1 MHALKRTILYNSHV
15 KSGATLV
22 DFGGWEM
29 PVNYPSGM
37 LDEHIYTRKK
47 AGIFDV
53 SHMGRFVISGR
64 EAAEFLQYVL
74 TNNVFALD
82 LMQAQYTMIPNENGG
97 ALDDA
102 YLYRFHEDEYLL
114 VVNASNIEKDWEHL
128 SKETEQ
134 FDVRMV
140 DQSKEL
146 AMISIQ
152 GPESKSVLKKLTG
165 SEYLTEPLKN
175 ALGILNFEG
184 KEVRIARTG
193 YTGEPLGFELFMEAS
208 EAAAIWERL
217 LELGAMAIG
226 LGARD
231 TLRLEAGLPLYGH
244 ELGLDIDGNEIPI
257 FSCPLAK
264 FAVSFADAKGDYIG
278 KKALIKQY
286 QGFKK
291 IMERDFSDLSDLH
304 RIVRPIALI
313 DKGVARAGCKVF
325 KGNKEIGY
333 ITSATMVPYLKA
345 EGVGLESRISDEK
358 AMRAIG
364 LALIDGDI
372 ELNDKVEVEIRG
384 KKGKAVITPYHLKSD
399 APPFARPI
407 IYGVEVDRKFD
418 ENSLQMRYKTKALN
432 LLEKSFDNTFLRQN
446 ETINL
451 IPSEQSHSPAARLL
465 SVMDPSF
472 RYAEHKKTKSFYDY
486 DVFYYQG
493 TAFIDEVEHLLMEEL
508 KKYFKCAEVEARVI
522 SGQMAN
528 TAVYSAIMDYKNR
541 VNRKKDAARLG
552 YVLNNHIIRGGH
564 LSAQP
569 MGALRDYVAIDPF
582 TEKTA
587 VVNFPVEKD
596 NNFKIDI
603 EETKKVI
610 EHYKP
615 ELIIFGKSMV
625 LHREPVR
632 EIRNFVDEQ
641 RLNTVIMYDMAH
653 VLGLAGDYFQDP
665 FAEGAD
671 IVTGSTHKTF
681 FGTQRGVIAG
691 NYNKE
696 DYRYGLWETI
706 ETRAFPGSV
715 SNHHLGTMLGLLMAT
730 YEMNCFKDD
739 YQKNVI
745 NNAKHFA
752 KCLADAGLDVAG
764 DPSISY
770 TETHQVIVR
779 VGYGTGP
786 DVANRLES
794 NHLIVNYQATPE
806 EEGFTASGA
815 IRLGVAEMTR
825 FGFGYKEF
833 EQTAELIAD
842 VILRNKNVKE
852 DVKKLRSNYTNMNY
866 CFTDEDIMKQLEK
879 LKSTF

>member
-1 MHALKRTILYNSHV
+1 MNALKRTVLYDSHV
-15 KSGATLV
+15 KLGASLV

-37 LDEHIYTRKK
+37 VEEHLYTRKK
-47 AGIFDV
+47 VGIFDI
-53 SHMGRFVISGR
+53 SHMGRFIISGR

-74 TNNVFALD
+74 TNNVFSIDIL
-82 LMQAQYTMIPNENGG
+82 QAQYTMIPNENGG

-102 YLYRFHEDEYLL
+102 YLYRFYEDEYLL
-114 VVNASNIEKDWEHL
+114 VVNASNIEKDWDHL
-128 SKETEQ
+128 SKEIKQ
-134 FDVRMV
+134 FDARMV
-140 DQSKEL
+140 DKSKEL
-146 AMISIQ
+146 AMISVQ
-152 GPESKSVLKKLTG
+152 GPESKNILKKLTG
-165 SEYLTEPLKN
+165 SDQLTEPLKN
-175 ALGILNFEG
+175 ALGILKFDG
-184 KEVRIARTG
+184 KEMLIARTG
-193 YTGEPLGFELFMEAS
+193 YTGEPLGFELFVKAP
-208 EAAAIWERL
+208 EAAAVWDRL
-217 LELGAMAIG
+217 LELGAKAIG

-257 FSCPLAK
+257 FSCPLAR
-264 FAVSFADAKGDYIG
+264 FAVSFAEAKGSYIG
-278 KKALIKQY
+278 RNALAKQY
-286 QGFKK
+286 KGFKR
-291 IMERDFSDLSDLH
+291 IMERDFSNLSDL
-304 RIVRPIALI
+304 RCIVKPIALL

-325 KGNKEIGY
+325 KDNREIGY
-333 ITSATMVPYLKA
+333 ITSATMIPYLKA
-345 EGVGLESRISDEK
+345 EGIGLESKITEEK

-364 LALIDGDI
+364 LALIDGDV
-372 ELNDKVEVEIRG
+372 EPNDNVAVEIRG
-384 KKGKAVITPYHLKSD
+384 NKVKAVITPYHLKSD

-418 ENSLQMRYKTKALN
+418 NSADYKTKVFN
-432 LLEKSFDNTFLRQN
+432 LLEKSFNNTSWRQN

-451 IPSEQSHSPAARLL
+451 IPSEQSHSSAARLL

-493 TAFIDEVEHLLMEEL
+493 TDFIDEVEYLLIEEL
-508 KKYFKCAEVEARVI
+508 KTYFKCAEVETRVI

-528 TAVYSAIMDYKNR
+528 AAVFSALMDYKNR
-541 VNRKKDAARLG
+541 VNRKKNPDRLG

-569 MGALRDYVAIDPF
+569 MGALRDYIAVDPF

-587 VVNFPVEKD
+587 IVNFPVDKE
-596 NNFKIDI
+596 NCFKIDV

-610 EHYKP
+610 EQYKP

-632 EIRNFVDEQ
+632 EIKEFVNEQ

-653 VLGLAGDYFQDP
+653 VLGLAGDYFQNP

-671 IVTGSTHKTF
+671 LVTGSTHKTF
-681 FGTQRGVIAG
+681 FGTQRGIIAG
-691 NYNKE
+691 NYDKE
-696 DYRYGLWETI
+696 DYKYGLWETI

-715 SNHHLGTMLGLLMAT
+715 SNHHLGTLLGLLMAT
-730 YEMNCFKDD
+730 YEMNCFKDE
-739 YQKNVI
+739 YQKKVV

-786 DVANRLES
+786 DVANRLED
-794 NHLIVNYQATPE
+794 NNIIVNYQATPE

-825 FGFGYKEF
+825 FGFGPKEL
-833 EQTAELIAD
+833 EQTAEYIAD
-842 VILRNKNVKE
+842 VILRGKTVAH
-852 DVKKLRSNYTNMNY
+852 DVKKLRSDFTNMKY
-866 CFTDEDIMKQLEK
+866 CFKDEDIMKQLEK

>member
-1 MHALKRTILYNSHV
+1 MEGLKRTILYENHV
-15 KSGATLV
+15 RSGANLV

-29 PVNYPSGM
+29 PVNYNSGM
-37 LDEHIYTRKK
+37 VEEHLYTRKR

-64 EAAEFLQYVL
+64 EATKFLQYVL

-82 LMQAQYTMIPNENGG
+82 IMQAQYTMIPNESGG

-102 YLYRFHEDEYLL
+102 YLYRFYEDEYLL
-114 VVNASNIEKDWEHL
+114 VVNASNTEKDWEHL
-128 SKETEQ
+128 NKEIKN
-134 FDVRMV
+134 FDARIINK
-140 DQSKEL
+140 SEEL

-152 GPESKSVLKKLTG
+152 GPDSKNVLGKLTG
-165 SEYLTEPLKN
+165 SVYFTEPVKN
-175 ALGILNFEG
+175 ALGFLEFKE
-184 KEVRIARTG
+184 KEVLIAKTG
-193 YTGEPLGFELFMEAS
+193 YTGEPLGFELFVKASDAS
-208 EAAAIWERL
+208 EIWAKLIEH
-217 LELGAMAIG
+217 GAMAIG

-244 ELGLDIDGNEIPI
+244 ELGLDLSGGEIPI

-278 KKALIKQY
+278 RKALVKQY
-286 QGFKK
+286 EGFKK
-291 IMERDFSDLSDLH
+291 IMERDFSDLSDLPK
-304 RIVRPIALI
+304 IIRPIALI

-325 KGNKEIGY
+325 KYGKEAGY
-333 ITSATMVPYLKA
+333 ITSATMVPYLKT
-345 EGVGLESRISDEK
+345 EGNGLESKITDEK

-364 LALIDGDI
+364 LALIDGDV
-372 ELNDKVEVEIRG
+372 EVNDNVEVEIRG
-384 KKGKAVITPYHLKSD
+384 NKVKAVIAPYHLKSD

-407 IYGVEVDRKFD
+407 IYGVEIDRKFD
-418 ENSLQMRYKTKALN
+418 HSVDYKTKALN
-432 LLEKSFDNTFLRQN
+432 LLDKSLSNTLWRQH

-451 IPSEQSHSPAARLL
+451 IPSEQSHSSAVRLL

-493 TAFIDEVEHLLMEEL
+493 TGFIDEVEHLLMEEL
-508 KKYFKCAEVEARVI
+508 KKYFNCAEIETRVT

-528 TAVYSAIMDYKNR
+528 AAVFSAVMDFKNR
-541 VNRKKDAARLG
+541 VNRKKEASRLG

-569 MGALRDYVAIDPF
+569 MGALHDYVAIDPV
-582 TEKTA
+582 TEKSA

-596 NNFKIDI
+596 NNYKIDV

-610 EHYKP
+610 EKYKP

-625 LHREPVR
+625 LHKEPVR
-632 EIRNFVDEQ
+632 EIKKFVDEQ
-641 RLNTVIMYDMAH
+641 KINTVIMYDMAH
-653 VLGLAGDYFQDP
+653 VLGLAGEHFQDP

-691 NYNKE
+691 NYDKE
-696 DYRYGLWETI
+696 DYKYGLWETI

-730 YEMNCFKDD
+730 YEMNCFKDE

-745 NNAKHFA
+745 KNAKHFA
-752 KCLADAGLDVAG
+752 ECLKNAGLDVAG
-764 DPSISY
+764 DPLISY
-770 TETHQVIVR
+770 TETHQVIVK
-779 VGYGTGP
+779 VGYGAGP
-786 DVANRLES
+786 DIANRLES
-794 NHLIVNYQATPE
+794 NNIIVNYQATPE

-815 IRLGVAEMTR
+815 LRLGVAEMTR

-833 EQTAELIAD
+833 EQTAEYIAE
-842 VILRNKNVKE
+842 VILRNKDVKE
-852 DVKKLRSNYTNMNY
+852 DVTKLRSNFTNMKY
-866 CFTDEDIMKQLEK
+866 CFTDEDIMKKSEELI
-879 LKSTF
+879 STF

>member
-1 MHALKRTILYNSHV
+1 MDALKRTILYENHV
-15 KSGATLV
+15 KSGANLV

-29 PVNYPSGM
+29 PVNYNPGIVE
-37 LDEHIYTRKK
+37 EHIYTRKK
-47 AGIFDV
+47 TGIFDV

-64 EAAEFLQYVL
+64 EAVKFLQYVL

-82 LMQAQYTMIPNENGG
+82 IMQAQYTMIPNENGG

-102 YLYRFHEDEYLL
+102 YLYRFYEDEYLL

-128 SKETEQ
+128 NKVIEK
-134 FDVRMV
+134 FDAKIINK
-140 DQSKEL
+140 SEEL
-146 AMISIQ
+146 AMIAVQ
-152 GPESKSVLKKLTG
+152 GPDSKNVLSKLTG
-165 SEYLTEPLKN
+165 SIYFTEPVKN
-175 ALGILNFEG
+175 ALGILDFKG
-184 KEVRIARTG
+184 KEVLAARTG
-193 YTGEPLGFELFMEAS
+193 YTGEPLGFELFMKAS
-208 EAAAIWERL
+208 DAAEIWECL
-217 LELGAMAIG
+217 LEQGAMAIG

-244 ELGLDIDGNEIPI
+244 ELGIDIYGSEIPI

-264 FAVSFADAKGDYIG
+264 FAVSFANAKGDYIG
-278 KKALIKQY
+278 RKALVKQY
-286 QGFKK
+286 EGFKK
-291 IMERDFSDLSDLH
+291 VMERDFSNLSDLPK
-304 RIVRPIALI
+304 IIKPIALL

-325 KGNKEIGY
+325 KGGKEVGY
-333 ITSATMVPYLKA
+333 VTSATMVPYLKT
-345 EGVGLESRISDEK
+345 EGNGLESKITDDK
-358 AMRAIG
+358 VMRAIG
-364 LALIDGDI
+364 LALIDADV
-372 ELNDKVEVEIRG
+372 ELKDNVEVEIRG
-384 KKGKAVITPYHLKSD
+384 NMVKAVIPPYHLKSD

-418 ENSLQMRYKTKALN
+418 SSANYKTKALN
-432 LLEKSFDNTFLRQN
+432 LLDKSFSNNLWRQN
-446 ETINL
+446 EAINL
-451 IPSEQSHSPAARLL
+451 IPSEQSHSSAVRLL

-472 RYAEHKKTKSFYDY
+472 RYAEHKKTKSFYDF

-493 TAFIDEVEHLLMEEL
+493 VGFIDEVEHLLIEEF
-508 KKYFKCAEVEARVI
+508 KKYFNCTEVETRVI

-528 TAVYSAIMDYKNR
+528 TAVFSAIMDFKNR

-569 MGALRDYVAIDPF
+569 MGALHDYIAIDPV

-596 NNFKIDI
+596 NRFKIDVD
-603 EETKKVI
+603 ETKKVI
-610 EHYKP
+610 EKYKP

-625 LHREPVR
+625 LHKEPLK
-632 EIRNFVDEQ
+632 EIRRFVDDQ
-641 RLNTVIMYDMAH
+641 KINTVIMYDMAH
-653 VLGLAGDYFQDP
+653 VLGLVGDHFQNP
-665 FAEGAD
+665 FAEGAE

-691 NYNKE
+691 NYDKE
-696 DYRYGLWETI
+696 DYKYGLWENI

-730 YEMNCFKDD
+730 YEMNYFKDE

-745 NNAKHFA
+745 NNAKYFA
-752 KCLADAGLDVAG
+752 KCLKNAGLDVAG

-779 VGYGTGP
+779 VGYGAGP
-786 DVANRLES
+786 DVANRLE
-794 NHLIVNYQATPE
+794 NNNIIVNYQATPE

-815 IRLGVAEMTR
+815 IRLGVSEMTR
-825 FGFGYKEF
+825 FGFGDKEF
-833 EQTAELIAD
+833 EQTAEYMAD

-852 DVKKLRSNYTNMNY
+852 DVKKLRSNFTNMKY
-866 CFTDEDIMKQLEK
+866 CFNDEDIMKKLEK
-879 LKSTF
+879 LKTTF

>member
-1 MHALKRTILYNSHV
+1 MHALKRTILYSSHV
-15 KSGATLV
+15 KSGATLA

-29 PVNYPSGM
+29 PINYPSGM
-37 LDEHIYTRKK
+37 VDEHIDTRKK

-64 EAAEFLQYVL
+64 EAVEFLQYVL

-82 LMQAQYTMIPNENGG
+82 IMQAQYTMIPNENGG

-102 YLYRFHEDEYLL
+102 YLYRFYEDEYLL
-114 VVNASNIEKDWEHL
+114 VVNAANIDKDWEHL
-128 SKETEQ
+128 NREIER
-134 FDVRMV
+134 FDAQLV

-146 AMISIQ
+146 GMISIQ
-152 GPESKSVLKKLTG
+152 GPESKSMLKKLIG
-165 SEYLTEPLKN
+165 SEFLTEPLKN
-175 ALGILNFEG
+175 ALGILHLDG
-184 KEVRIARTG
+184 KEIKIARTG
-193 YTGEPLGFELFMEAS
+193 YTGEPLGFELFMNAS
-208 EAAAIWERL
+208 EAEAVWERL
-217 LELGAMAIG
+217 LELGAAAIG

-231 TLRLEAGLPLYGH
+231 TLRMEAGLPLYGH

-257 FSCPLAK
+257 FSCPLAR
-264 FAVSFADAKGDYIG
+264 FAVSFAEAKGNYIG
-278 KKALIKQY
+278 RDSLAKQY
-286 QGFKK
+286 KDFKK
-291 IMERDFSDLSDLH
+291 IMERQFSDLSDLQ
-304 RIVRPIALI
+304 RIVRPIALV

-325 KGNKEIGY
+325 KENREIGY
-333 ITSATMVPYLKA
+333 ITSGTMVPYLKT
-345 EGVGLESRISDEK
+345 EGIGLESKITEEK

-364 LALIDGDI
+364 LALIDGDV
-372 ELNDKVEVEIRG
+372 ELNDHVEVEIRG
-384 KKGKAVITPYHLKSD
+384 NKVNAVVTPYHLKSD

-407 IYGVEVDRKFD
+407 LYGVEVDRKM
-418 ENSLQMRYKTKALN
+418 NSPVDYKTKVFN
-432 LLEKSFDNTFLRQN
+432 LLEKSFSNTFWRQN

-451 IPSEQSHSPAARLL
+451 IPSEQSHSPAARML

-493 TAFIDEVEHLLMEEL
+493 TDFIDEVEHLLMEEL
-508 KKYFKCAEVEARVI
+508 KAYFKCTEVETRVI

-528 TAVYSAIMDYKNR
+528 TAVFSALMDYKNR
-541 VNRKKDAARLG
+541 VNRKKNPERLG

-569 MGALRDYVAIDPF
+569 MGALRDYIAVDPF

-587 VVNFPVEKD
+587 VVNFPVEKE
-596 NNFKIDI
+596 NNFKIDV

-610 EHYKP
+610 EQYQP

-625 LHREPVR
+625 LHREPVQVIR
-632 EIRNFVDEQ
+632 EFVTDQ

-653 VLGLAGDYFQDP
+653 VLGLAGKHFQDP

-671 IVTGSTHKTF
+671 FVTGSTHKTF
-681 FGTQRGVIAG
+681 FGTQRGIIAG
-691 NYNKE
+691 NYDKD

-715 SNHHLGTMLGLLMAT
+715 SNHHLGTLLGLLMAT
-730 YEMNCFKDD
+730 YEMNFFKDE
-739 YQKNVI
+739 YQKKVI
-745 NNAKHFA
+745 DNAKHFA
-752 KCLADAGLDVAG
+752 KCLAAEGLSVAG

-786 DVANRLES
+786 DVANRLED
-794 NHLIVNYQATPE
+794 NNIIVNYQATPE

-825 FGFGYKEF
+825 FGFGQKEF
-833 EQTAELIAD
+833 AQTAQLIAD
-842 VILRNKNVKE
+842 VVLKDKTVIQ
-852 DVKKLRSNYTNMNY
+852 DVKKLRSSFTDMKY
-866 CFTDEDIMKQLEK
+866 CFKDEDIMNQLEK